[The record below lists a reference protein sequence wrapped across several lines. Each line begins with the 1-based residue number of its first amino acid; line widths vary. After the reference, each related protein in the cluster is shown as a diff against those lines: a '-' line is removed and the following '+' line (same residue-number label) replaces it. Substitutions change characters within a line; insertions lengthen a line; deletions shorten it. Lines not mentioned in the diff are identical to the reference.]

1 MSIYTEKLESVNR
14 DSSTPKE
21 FTVDY
26 LELANKYRNNGE
38 FEKAKKVYL
47 EIKKDDDDEYNIS
60 HANYYLGII
69 FAKEKSYDDAINYLS
84 EVNKDYEDIYSNSQY
99 LLGLLFYDKSNF
111 NEAIKSFKEINKDK
125 IKDIY
130 YYRAQYT
137 LGELFRDHLND
148 KEKSKKHF
156 IESKK
161 YFYYEAKKEL
171 FCMEFNDNEKVINDI
186 YKSVVDILEILKV
199 RSDES
204 SHEKCVAHYTSPTV
218 ALSLLEKKDSYLR
231 LNTAKN
237 VNDPTEGKV
246 LKEYL
251 NIPSLSDSKQTLTL
265 ISCFTFNHDSLNQFR
280 LYGKENNLEASG
292 VSIVFNSDFF
302 NNQEKRIN
310 FIGNIEEPFIED
322 NKSIE
327 KLPLYRCI
335 YIDPD
340 PKCNYI
346 NIAQRGKITFYRD
359 GNENDIEKYFNFIEE
374 KRKSVIENIN
384 VILENIRKLSFIDDA
399 NKNEVINFLL
409 LPITFLVKH
418 AAFEDEQECRIL
430 YLTDLKDKRI
440 KTEDNK
446 LMYLDYRYKINNHVH
461 KIYLS
466 SGAYKY
472 KDFFIRLLN
481 NSQDVCLS
489 KNPFRNKS

>member
-1 MSIYTEKLESVNR
+1 MSVNIERLESIKR
-14 DSSTPKE
+14 DNSTPKE
-21 FTVDY
+21 FAKARFD
-26 LELANKYRNNGE
+26 LAREYKKNGQ
-38 FEKAKKVYL
+38 FEKAKNAYL
-47 EIKKDDDDEYNIS
+47 EIKKDDDEYIFS
-60 HANYYLGII
+60 YANYYLGII
-69 FAKEKSYDDAINYLS
+69 FIREKSYDDAINTLS
-84 EVNKDYEDIYSNSQY
+84 KVTKDYEDIYSESQY
-99 LLGLLFYDKSNF
+99 LLGLLFNSKFNF
-111 NEAIKSFKEINKDK
+111 NEAIKSFKEVNKDK
-125 IKDIY
+125 IKNLYY
-130 YYRAQYT
+130 YYRAQYI
-137 LGELFRDHLND
+137 LGKLFRDYLND
-148 KEKSKKHF
+148 KEQSKKHF
-156 IESKK
+156 RESKK
-161 YFYYEAKKEL
+161 YFYYETKKEL
-171 FCMEFNDNEKVINDI
+171 FCMEFNDNAKIINDI
-186 YKSVVDILEILKV
+186 YKSIVDILEILKV

-251 NIPSLSDSKQTLTL
+251 NIPSLSDSKRTLTL

-302 NNQEKRIN
+302 NNKEERIN

-327 KLPLYRCI
+327 KLTLYRCI

-340 PKCNYI
+340 PKSNYI
-346 NIAQRGKITFYRD
+346 NIAQRGQITFYRD
-359 GNENDIEKYFNFIEE
+359 GNENDIESYLNFIKE
-374 KRKSVIENIN
+374 KRESVIKNLN
-384 VILENIRKLSFIDDA
+384 VILENISKLSFTNDA
-399 NKNEVINFLL
+399 NKKEVINFLL

-446 LMYLDYRYKINNHVH
+446 LMYLDYKYKINNYVH

-472 KDFFIRLLN
+472 EDFFIRFLK

>member
-1 MSIYTEKLESVNR
+1 MSVNIERLESIKR
-14 DSSTPKE
+14 DNSTPKE
-21 FTVDY
+21 FAKARFD
-26 LELANKYRNNGE
+26 LASEYKKNGQ
-38 FEKAKKVYL
+38 FEKAKNAYL
-47 EIKKDDDDEYNIS
+47 EIKKDDDEDIFSYV
-60 HANYYLGII
+60 NYYLGII
-69 FAKEKSYDDAINYLS
+69 FIREKSYDDAINTLS
-84 EVNKDYEDIYSNSQY
+84 KVTKDYEDIYSKSQY
-99 LLGLLFYDKSNF
+99 LLGQIFNVKSDF
-111 NEAIKSFKEINKDK
+111 NKAIKHLKEVKKDK
-125 IKDIY
+125 IRDFY
-130 YYRAQYT
+130 YYNSQYI
-137 LGELFRDHLND
+137 LGKLFRDHLND
-148 KEKSKKHF
+148 KEKSKKYF
-156 IESKK
+156 KESKK
-161 YFYYEAKKEL
+161 YFYYETKKEL
-171 FCMEFNDNEKVINDI
+171 FCMKFNDNAKIINDI
-186 YKSVVDILEILKV
+186 YKSVVDILETLKV

-246 LKEYL
+246 LKKYL
-251 NIPSLSDSKQTLTL
+251 NIPSLSDSKRTLTL

-302 NNQEKRIN
+302 NNKEERIN

-359 GNENDIEKYFNFIEE
+359 GNENDIEKYSNFIKE
-374 KRKSVIENIN
+374 KRESVIENIN
-384 VILENIRKLSFIDDA
+384 VILKNIRKLSFIDNA

-446 LMYLDYRYKINNHVH
+446 LMYLDYKYKINNHVH

-472 KDFFIRLLN
+472 EDFFIRLLN

>member
-1 MSIYTEKLESVNR
+1 MSTFIEKLESVNR
-14 DSSTPKE
+14 DRSTPKE
-21 FTVDY
+21 FTDAR
-26 LELANKYRNNGE
+26 LELANKYRKNGE
-38 FEKAKKVYL
+38 FDKAKNAYL
-47 EIKKDDDDEYNIS
+47 EIKKDDDEYNFS

-69 FAKEKSYDDAINYLS
+69 SAKEKSYDDAISYLM
-84 EVNKDYEDIYSNSQY
+84 EVNKDYEDIYSKSQY
-99 LLGLLFYDKSNF
+99 LLGLLFNNKSNF
-111 NEAIKSFKEINKDK
+111 NEAIKSFKEVNKDK
-125 IKDIY
+125 IKDLY
-130 YYRAQYT
+130 YYRAQYI
-137 LGELFRDHLND
+137 LGKLFRDHLND
-148 KEKSKKHF
+148 KEQSKRHF
-156 IESKK
+156 RESKK
-161 YFYYEAKKEL
+161 YFYYETKKEL
-171 FCMEFNDNEKVINDI
+171 FCMEFNDNAKIINDI

-251 NIPSLSDSKQTLTL
+251 NIPLLSDSKLTLTL

-302 NNQEKRIN
+302 NNKEERIN
-310 FIGNIEEPFIED
+310 FIGNVEEPFIED
-322 NKSIE
+322 NEFIE

-340 PKCNYI
+340 PKSNYI

-359 GNENDIEKYFNFIEE
+359 GNENDIESYLNFIKE
-374 KRKSVIENIN
+374 KRESVIKNLN
-384 VILENIRKLSFIDDA
+384 VILKNISKLSFTNDA
-399 NKNEVINFLL
+399 NKKEVINFLL

-418 AAFEDEQECRIL
+418 AAFEDEQECRIV
-430 YLTDLKDKRI
+430 YLTDLKDKKI

-446 LMYLDYRYKINNHVH
+446 LMYLDYKYKINNHIH

-472 KDFFIRLLN
+472 EDFFIRLLN

>member
-1 MSIYTEKLESVNR
+1 MSVNIERLESIKR
-14 DSSTPKE
+14 DNSTPKE
-21 FTVDY
+21 FAKARFD
-26 LELANKYRNNGE
+26 LASEYKKNGQ
-38 FEKAKKVYL
+38 FEKAKNAYL
-47 EIKKDDDDEYNIS
+47 EIKEDDDEDIFTY
-60 HANYYLGII
+60 ANYYLGII
-69 FAKEKSYDDAINYLS
+69 FIRDKSYDDAINTLS
-84 EVNKDYEDIYSNSQY
+84 KVTKDYEDIYSKSQY
-99 LLGLLFYDKSNF
+99 LLGQIFNVKSDF
-111 NEAIKSFKEINKDK
+111 NKVIKHLKEVKKDK
-125 IKDIY
+125 IRDFY
-130 YYRAQYT
+130 YYNSQYI
-137 LGELFRDHLND
+137 LGKLFRDYLND

-156 IESKK
+156 KESKK
-161 YFYYEAKKEL
+161 YFYYETKKEL
-171 FCMEFNDNEKVINDI
+171 FCMKFNDNAKIINDI

-251 NIPSLSDSKQTLTL
+251 NIPSLSDSKRTLTL

-302 NNQEKRIN
+302 NNKEERIN

-359 GNENDIEKYFNFIEE
+359 GNENNIEKYFNFIKE
-374 KRKSVIENIN
+374 KRESVIENIN
-384 VILENIRKLSFIDDA
+384 VILENMRKLSFIDDE

-446 LMYLDYRYKINNHVH
+446 LMYLDYKYKINNHVH

-472 KDFFIRLLN
+472 EDFFIRLLN
-481 NSQDVCLS
+481 DKQDVCLS

>member
-21 FTVDY
+21 FTADY
-26 LELANKYRNNGE
+26 LELANKYRKNGE

-47 EIKKDDDDEYNIS
+47 EIKKDDDEYNIS

-69 FAKEKSYDDAINYLS
+69 SAKEKSYDDAINYLS
-84 EVNKDYEDIYSNSQY
+84 EVNKDYEDIYSKSQY
-99 LLGLLFYDKSNF
+99 LLGLLFKKKSNF
-111 NEAIKSFKEINKDK
+111 DEAIKHLKEVNKDK
-125 IKDIY
+125 IDPPY
-130 YYRAQYT
+130 YYRSQYI
-137 LGELFRDHLND
+137 LGGLFREHLND
-148 KEKSKKHF
+148 KKQ
-156 IESKK
+156 SKK
-161 YFYYEAKKEL
+161 YFNVSKEYFYYETKKEL
-171 FCMEFNDNEKVINDI
+171 FCMSYEDNAEIINGI
-186 YKSVVDILEILKV
+186 YESVMDILKNLKV
-199 RSDES
+199 GSDES
-204 SHEKCVAHYTSPTV
+204 RYEKCVAHYTSPAV
-218 ALSLLEKKDSYLR
+218 ALNLLEKTNGSYLR
-231 LNTAKN
+231 LNTVKN

-251 NIPSLSDSKQTLTL
+251 NIPSLSDSKRTLTL

-280 LYGKENNLEASG
+280 LYGKENNLESSG
-292 VSIVFNSDFF
+292 VSIVFNNDFF

-310 FIGNIEEPFIED
+310 FIGNVEEPFID
-322 NKSIE
+322 GDKFIE

-340 PKCNYI
+340 PKSSYI

-359 GNENDIEKYFNFIEE
+359 GNKDDIDNYLTYIEK
-374 KRKSVIENIN
+374 KRKN
-384 VILENIRKLSFIDDA
+384 VIKNLDIILKNIKKLSFKNDDC
-399 NKNEVINFLL
+399 KKDVINFLL

-418 AAFEDEQECRIL
+418 AAFEDEQECRII
-430 YLTDLKDKRI
+430 YLTDLKNKKI
-440 KTEDNK
+440 TTEDNK
-446 LMYLDYRYKINNHVH
+446 LMYLDYKYKINNYVH

-472 KDFFIRLLN
+472 EDFFIRLLK

>member
-1 MSIYTEKLESVNR
+1 MSIEKLESINR
-14 DSSTPKE
+14 KSSTPKQ
-21 FTVDY
+21 FAKACFD
-26 LELANKYRNNGE
+26 LANKYQKNGKNQ
-38 FEKAKKVYL
+38 KAKDNYL
-47 EIKKDDDDEYNIS
+47 KIKEEDDEFIFS
-60 HANYYLGII
+60 HANY
-69 FAKEKSYDDAINYLS
+69 
-84 EVNKDYEDIYSNSQY
+84 Q
-99 LLGLLFYDKSNF
+99 LGLLFSKEFKFDDAMIYF
-111 NEAIKSFKEINKDK
+111 NKVNKRFKEIYSESKY
-125 IKDIY
+125 ILGFIY
-130 YYRAQYT
+130 YELKKEFDEAAACLKEVDKVKGKEFYYYHSQYI
-137 LGELFRDHLND
+137 LGKLFRVYFKN
-148 KEKSKKHF
+148 KEQSKKYF
-156 IESKK
+156 ESSKK
-161 YFYYEAKKEL
+161 YFYYKSKKEL
-171 FCMEFNDNEKVINDI
+171 FCILYNNEEIIEDI
-186 YKSVVDILEILKV
+186 YKSVKDILNLLEVQDDIN
-199 RSDES
+199 SY
-204 SHEKCVAHYTSPTV
+204 EKCVAHYTSPTV
-218 ALSLLEKKDSYLR
+218 ALSLLDGSYLR
-231 LNTAKN
+231 LNTVKN

-251 NIPSLSDSKQTLTL
+251 NISPLLDSKFSLAL

-302 NNQEKRIN
+302 NNKEERIN

-327 KLPLYRCI
+327 KLSLYRCI

-340 PKCNYI
+340 PKSNYI

-359 GNENDIEKYFNFIEE
+359 GNENDIESYLNFIKE
-374 KRKSVIENIN
+374 KRESVIKILN
-384 VILENIRKLSFIDDA
+384 VILENIRKLSFIDDT

-446 LMYLDYRYKINNHVH
+446 LMYLDYKYKINNHVH

-472 KDFFIRLLN
+472 EDFFIRLLN